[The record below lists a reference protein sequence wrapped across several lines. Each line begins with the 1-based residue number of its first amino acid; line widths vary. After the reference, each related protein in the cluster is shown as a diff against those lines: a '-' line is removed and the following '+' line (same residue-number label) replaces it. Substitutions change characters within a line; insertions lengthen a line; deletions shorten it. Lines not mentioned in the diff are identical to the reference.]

1 MMPMMNNIYRK
12 IYKEIKKHDRIVI
25 ARHIGPD
32 PDALGSQFGLKELI
46 LNTFPNKK
54 VHCVGAPASKFK
66 FIGTLEKFNDYWY
79 DDALLIVTDTPDI
92 KRVDGVDPLKFKT
105 KIKIDHHPMVDTYCD
120 AELVDDTASSASQL
134 IIELA
139 FKTPLK
145 MNQKAAL
152 NLYTGIISDTNRFM
166 YSYTSAKTFELVSKL
181 IKKTKIN
188 FTDIYKDLY
197 IRPFK
202 ELRFQSYLVNN
213 MNITKNGLGYLFIP
227 ENVIKEYDLDVSTAN
242 NMVSNFNYIDEM
254 YVWVLMSY
262 DKANDVI
269 KGSIRSRGPVI
280 NGVASNFNGGGHAM
294 ASGVRLKSM
303 DEVDELVKALD
314 KEVAKYRKDLKH

>member
-1 MMPMMNNIYRK
+1 MMNNVYKK
-12 IYKEIKKHDRIVI
+12 IYKEIKKYDRIVI

-46 LNTFPNKK
+46 LNTFPKKK
-54 VHCVGAPASKFK
+54 VYCVGAPASKFK
-66 FIGTLEKFNDYWY
+66 FIGTLDKFNESWY

-92 KRVDGVDPLKFKT
+92 KRVDGVDPTKFKT
-105 KIKIDHHPMVDTYCD
+105 KIKIDHHPVGIDYCD
-120 AELVDDTASSASQL
+120 VEWVDDTASSASQL
-134 IIELA
+134 VIELA
-139 FKTPLK
+139 FHTPLK
-145 MNQKAAL
+145 MNEKAAL
-152 NLYTGIISDTNRFM
+152 KLYTGIISDTNRFM
-166 YSYTSAKTFELVSKL
+166 YSYTSAKTFELVSRL
-181 IKKTKIN
+181 IKQTKLD
-188 FTDIYKDLY
+188 FTKVYEDLY

-202 ELRFQSYLVNN
+202 ELKFQSYLVNN

-227 ENVIKEYDLDVSTAN
+227 ESVIKEYDLDASTAN

-254 YVWVLMSY
+254 YTWVLLSY

-280 NGVASNFNGGGHAM
+280 NGVAANFNGGGHAM

-303 DEVDELVKALD
+303 DEVEKLVEALD
-314 KEVAKYRKDLKH
+314 KEVAKYKKGIKHQ

>member
-1 MMPMMNNIYRK
+1 MPMMNNIYRR
-12 IYKEIKKHDRIVI
+12 IYKEIKNHDRIVI

-46 LNTFPNKK
+46 LNTFPKKK

-66 FIGTLEKFNDYWY
+66 FIGTLDRFSESWY

-92 KRVDGVDPLKFKT
+92 KRVDGVDPTKFKH
-105 KIKIDHHPMVDTYCD
+105 KIKIDHHPVGDNYCD
-120 AELVDDTASSASQL
+120 IEFVDDTASSASQL
-134 IIELA
+134 VIELA
-139 FKTPLK
+139 FHSPLK
-145 MNQKAAL
+145 MNEAAAL
-152 NLYTGIISDTNRFM
+152 KLYTGIISDTNRFM
-166 YSYTSAKTFELVSKL
+166 YSYTSAKTFDLVSKL
-181 IKKTKIN
+181 IKKTNLN
-188 FTDIYKDLY
+188 FTSVYKDLY

-213 MNITKNGLGYLFIP
+213 MTITKNGLGYLFIP
-227 ENVIKEYDLDVSTAN
+227 ESVIKEYDLDASTAN

-269 KGSIRSRGPVI
+269 KGSIRSRGPII
-280 NGVASNFNGGGHAM
+280 NGVAANFNGGGHAM

-303 DEVDELVKALD
+303 DEVEELVKALD
-314 KEVAKYRKDLKH
+314 KEVAKYRKENKC